1 MTESEKPV
9 VLAVDDTPENLDVVK
24 GILGDD
30 YVIKAAVNGALAL
43 KIAES
48 QSPDLILL
56 DIMMPEMDGYEV
68 CKRLKENPATA
79 EIPVIFLTAKD
90 QDTDEA
96 KGFDLGAAD
105 YIQKPVNPLILKS
118 RTKTHVQLKKN
129 LDALHQAYELINTQR
144 QRMQDELDVG
154 REIQMSML
162 QRDYPLFPNRQEFS
176 VHAELSPAR
185 EVSGDFY
192 DLFFVNPDELC
203 LIVADVSGK
212 GVPSALFMAVSKT
225 LFRARAMDDRSP
237 ASIMTRVNNELSL
250 NNPSCMF
257 VTVFLAIL
265 NIKTGELR
273 FTNAGHNPPL
283 LKNAAGEVSV
293 INQLH
298 GPIAGAVEELAYSED
313 RLMLGQ
319 GDLLLAFTDG
329 VTEAMNTENELYSDA
344 RLESWFGDSAK
355 DSAQDWVSS
364 LIESVSKF
372 ADGAEQSDD
381 ITILALRYETEP
393 VEKQRDVFA
402 ITIQNDLKQIDTV
415 VAGLEQFAEGKTI
428 QPGVLQKLCI
438 AFDELLN
445 NIISYGYEDSASHE
459 ISVEVDYNDDELAVT
474 IKDDGIPFNPF
485 LGEDPDISLSVED
498 RDIGGLG
505 IHLVKQMMDEVSY
518 TRATD
523 MNIVRLIKNTSA
535 MD

>member
-1 MTESEKPV
+1 
-9 VLAVDDTPENLDVVK
+9 
-24 GILGDD
+24 
-30 YVIKAAVNGALAL
+30 
-43 KIAES
+43 
-48 QSPDLILL
+48 
-56 DIMMPEMDGYEV
+56 
-68 CKRLKENPATA
+68 
-79 EIPVIFLTAKD
+79 
-90 QDTDEA
+90 
-96 KGFDLGAAD
+96 
-105 YIQKPVNPLILKS
+105 
-118 RTKTHVQLKKN
+118 
-129 LDALHQAYELINTQR
+129 
-144 QRMQDELDVG
+144 
-154 REIQMSML
+154 
-162 QRDYPLFPNRQEFS
+162 
-176 VHAELSPAR
+176 
-185 EVSGDFY
+185 
-192 DLFFVNPDELC
+192 
-203 LIVADVSGK
+203 
-212 GVPSALFMAVSKT
+212 
-225 LFRARAMDDRSP
+225 
-237 ASIMTRVNNELSL
+237 
-250 NNPSCMF
+250 MF

-265 NIKTGELR
+265 NINTGELR

-445 NIISYGYEDSASHE
+445 NIIS
-459 ISVEVDYNDDELAVT
+459 LLQF
-474 IKDDGIPFNPF
+474 IKFIWINCKF
-485 LGEDPDISLSVED
+485 
-498 RDIGGLG
+498 
-505 IHLVKQMMDEVSY
+505 
-518 TRATD
+518 
-523 MNIVRLIKNTSA
+523 
-535 MD
+535 

>member
-1 MTESEKPV
+1 MVSSDKPV

-30 YVIKAAVNGALAL
+30 YVIKAAVNGKLAL
-43 KIAES
+43 KIAET

-68 CKRLKENPATA
+68 CERLKQNPATA
-79 EIPVIFLTAKD
+79 NIPVIFLTAKD

-96 KGFDLGAAD
+96 RGFELGAAD
-105 YIQKPVNPLILKS
+105 YIQKPVNALILKS
-118 RTKTHVQLKKN
+118 RAKTHIQLKKN
-129 LDALHQAYELINTQR
+129 LDELHAAYELINSQR

-162 QRDYPLFPNRQEFS
+162 QRDYPLFPDRGEFS
-176 VHAELSPAR
+176 VHAELIPAR

-203 LIVADVSGK
+203 LVVADVSGK

-237 ASIMTRVNNELSL
+237 ASIMTRVNNELSQ

-265 NIKTGELR
+265 NVKTGELR
-273 FTNAGHNPPL
+273 YTNAGHNPPL
-283 LKNAAGEVSV
+283 LRSAAGEITVV
-293 INQLH
+293 RNIH
-298 GPIAGAVEELAYSED
+298 GPIAGAVEELAYGED
-313 RLMLGQ
+313 LLLLGQ

-329 VTEAMNTENELYSDA
+329 VTEAMNRADELYSDA
-344 RLESWFGDSAK
+344 RLEAWAADEPGSVAEG
-355 DSAQDWVSS
+355 WVRD
-364 LIESVSKF
+364 LVRSVSEF

-381 ITILALRYETEP
+381 ITIMALRFDAEP
-393 VEKQRDVFA
+393 GEKQHDVFA
-402 ITIQNDLKQIDTV
+402 IQIPNDLKAMDKVIG
-415 VAGLEQFAEGKTI
+415 GLEAFADGKTI
-428 QPGVLQKLCI
+428 EPGVLQKLCI
-438 AFDELLN
+438 ALDELLN
-445 NIISYGYEDSASHE
+445 NIISYGYEDDAEHE
-459 ISVEVDYNDDELAVT
+459 ISVAVDYSDDELVVT
-474 IKDDGIPFNPF
+474 IQDDGIPFNPF
-485 LGEDPDISLSVED
+485 KGEDPDISLSLDE
-498 RDIGGLG
+498 REIGGLG

-518 TRATD
+518 TRTTD
-523 MNIVRLIKNTSA
+523 MNIVRLMKKVAVDS
-535 MD
+535 